1 MEVVVKAFKELSI
14 EELYEIYYWRTAIFV
29 VEQNCP
35 YQDIDEYDKR
45 AYHIYLKDEQGIQA
59 YLRVIEPGVK
69 FAEASLGR
77 VISRRRR
84 QGLGLRL
91 VLKGIEVAQKKYHA
105 HAIRIEAQVY
115 AKGLYEK
122 AGFTQVSDIFLEDDQ
137 PHIQMLWKDN

>member
-1 MEVVVKAFKELSI
+1 MEVVVKTFKELSI

-35 YQDIDEYDKR
+35 YQDIDEYDKK
-45 AYHIYLKDEQGIQA
+45 AYHVYLKDEQGIQA
-59 YLRVIEPGVK
+59 YLRVIEPGAK

-105 HAIRIEAQVY
+105 RAIRIEAQVY

>member
-105 HAIRIEAQVY
+105 RAIRIEAQVY